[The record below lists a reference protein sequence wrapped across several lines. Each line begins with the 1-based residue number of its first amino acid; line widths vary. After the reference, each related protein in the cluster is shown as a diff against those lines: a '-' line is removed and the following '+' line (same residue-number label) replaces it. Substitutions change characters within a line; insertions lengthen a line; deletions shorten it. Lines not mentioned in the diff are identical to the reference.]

1 MDIAF
6 THVIEPTEE
15 LHGRLEDWIRPDPK
29 IKIIRLKKREG
40 LIRARSA
47 GAEISTGDVLVF
59 LDSHCE
65 CNVGWLEPMLERI
78 YKDRSTVVCPVIDN
92 IYWKN
97 LHYATGG
104 GVVGNRGGF
113 NWGLVF
119 KWRKVP
125 KYEEERRGNDPTR

>member
-1 MDIAF
+1 MPLLYTD
-6 THVIEPTEE
+6 E
-15 LHGRLEDWIRPDPK
+15 LQGRLEDWIRPEPK
-29 IKIIRLKKREG
+29 IKLIRLKKREG

-47 GAEISTGDVLVF
+47 GAEICSGDVIVF

-65 CNVGWLEPMLERI
+65 CNIGWLEPMLDRI
-78 YKDRSTVVCPVIDN
+78 HTDRRNVVCPVIDN

-97 LHYATGG
+97 LHYAPGG
-104 GVVGNRGGF
+104 GIVGNRGGF

-125 KYEEERRGNDPTR
+125 KYEEERRGNDYTK

>member
-1 MDIAF
+1 MI
-6 THVIEPTEE
+6 ILSSEE
-15 LHGRLEDWIRPDPK
+15 LQQRLEEWIAPDPK

-47 GAEISTGDVLVF
+47 GAEVATGDVIVF

-78 YKDRSTVVCPVIDN
+78 HINRKTVVCPVIDN
-92 IYWKN
+92 INWKTLN
-97 LHYATGG
+97 YAWGAG
-104 GVVGNRGGF
+104 DVSNRGGF

-125 KYEEERRGNDPTR
+125 KYEQERRGKDPTK